1 MPQDFLRTS
10 DIAKAV
16 GVHPNTVRLY
26 EEWGYLPTIPRSSS
40 GYRMFTAAHLEQ
52 MRLAWL
58 ALKYPYP
65 GGKRVVLDL
74 VRAAGR
80 GDLGR
85 ALELAYDYLA
95 QIRAEQAQADA
106 AVAYLQRWVE
116 RAAPE
121 RFQRPLRI
129 GETAK
134 LLDLT
139 EHMLRNWER
148 DGLIAVGRNPDNGY
162 RRYTGQNI
170 GRLRVIRTLRKAG
183 YSTMAIL
190 RMIYQLDG
198 GDTENL
204 RAALD
209 TPGPN
214 EDIVSVADAWIST
227 LAAQEQR
234 ALDVIAQLEK
244 MIGDKGS

>member
-1 MPQDFLRTS
+1 MSADFLRTS
-10 DIAKAV
+10 DIAKAI

-26 EEWGYLPTIPRSSS
+26 EAWDYLPPIPRSSS
-40 GYRMFTAAHLEQ
+40 GYRMFTEEHLEQ

-65 GGKRVVLDL
+65 GGKRVVLEL
-74 VRAAGR
+74 VRAACQ

-95 QIRAEQAQADA
+95 QIRAEQAQAEA

-116 RAAPE
+116 GAAAE
-121 RFQRPLRI
+121 RLKRPLRV
-129 GETAK
+129 GETAQ
-134 LLDLT
+134 LLNLT

-162 RRYTGQNI
+162 RQYSGADI

-190 RMIYQLDG
+190 RMVYQLDG
-198 GDTENL
+198 GDATNL

-214 EDIVSVADAWIST
+214 EDIVTVADAWIST

-234 ALDVIAQLEK
+234 ALDIITQLEK
-244 MIGDKGS
+244 MIGKQGA

>member
-26 EEWGYLPTIPRSSS
+26 EQWGYLPAIPRSSS
-40 GYRMFTAAHLEQ
+40 GYRMFTEEHQEQ

-74 VRAAGR
+74 VIAASK

-95 QIRAEQAQADA
+95 QIRAEQAQTDA
-106 AVAYLQRWVE
+106 ATVYLERWVE
-116 RAAPE
+116 GAAPE
-121 RFQRPLRI
+121 RLEHPLRI
-129 GETAK
+129 GETAR

-162 RRYTGQNI
+162 RQYTGADI

-198 GDTENL
+198 GDATNL
-204 RAALD
+204 RVALD

-214 EDIVSVADAWIST
+214 EDIVTVADAWMST

-234 ALDVIAQLEK
+234 ALDVIAQLER
-244 MIGDKGS
+244 MIADKGG